1 MKSNNTH
8 KKNKK
13 MIRLLMEVSPL
24 YRTEQTR
31 ETFHFVATA
40 SYINP
45 HKLSVNVSV
54 WEPKNTTKRKNGV
67 TGKHPRERKKKKKKV
82 TYSCSCEGTKACFWD
97 VCVVFLRFLPTCHSW
112 VALRILDRGSKYL
125 RVWCEAQ
132 LGFLFGPLNC

>member
-1 MKSNNTH
+1 
-8 KKNKK
+8 
-13 MIRLLMEVSPL
+13 MEVSPL

-67 TGKHPRERKKKKKKV
+67 TGKHPRERKKKKKKSRTLAPV
-82 TYSCSCEGTKACFWD
+82 KEPKLASEMSVWFFWD
-97 VCVVFLRFLPTCHSW
+97 FFLLAIVGLPWES
-112 VALRILDRGSKYL
+112 
-125 RVWCEAQ
+125 
-132 LGFLFGPLNC
+132 

>member
-1 MKSNNTH
+1 
-8 KKNKK
+8 

-67 TGKHPRERKKKKKKV
+67 TGKHPREKKKKKKNSHV
-82 TYSCSCEGTKACFWD
+82 LLLLWRNQSLLLRCLCGFFEDF
-97 VCVVFLRFLPTCHSW
+97 FLLAIVGLPWES
-112 VALRILDRGSKYL
+112 
-125 RVWCEAQ
+125 
-132 LGFLFGPLNC
+132 

>member
-1 MKSNNTH
+1 
-8 KKNKK
+8 
-13 MIRLLMEVSPL
+13 MEVSPL

-54 WEPKNTTKRKNGV
+54 WEPK
-67 TGKHPRERKKKKKKV
+67 KHNKEKERSNRETPTREKKKKKIV

-97 VCVVFLRFLPTCHSW
+97 VCVVFLKISSYLP
-112 VALRILDRGSKYL
+112 
-125 RVWCEAQ
+125 
-132 LGFLFGPLNC
+132 